1 MPIWAASQGFHRRTI
16 RRSSVMI
23 TPRSSISSNHLAA
36 ALPSASTF
44 WPSAAISALRP
55 FPRVDGMH
63 QPIERSDAEHDDHVA
78 CHLRVAQT
86 KTGMNDQRVADFLV
100 RDLERLENRRDVL
113 DAQMRHR
120 ERHLHLQQVAERAET
135 GIEEDVTDLGDHLA
149 GGGVDRQRQRR
160 FAGQQLLQHRRT
172 ALVENQHRIAGD
184 RTAENLMDA
193 GDIARHHAAERFAD
207 LFDRLQRDLRHLEQ
221 HAMAGQLRQ
230 RRGGAAE
237 PDVQQLDQRILLKR
251 RQLDHARNSSVFATA
266 LNNAERSTGL
276 LRNSAAPAAW
286 ARSRD
291 ESCKAADKTTT
302 RASTSI
308 SVSLLRPSSP
318 SMPFITR
325 SSKTRSGRSR
335 K

>member
-1 MPIWAASQGFHRRTI
+1 MPIWAASHGFHRRTI

-23 TPRSSISSNHLAA
+23 TPRSSSSSNHLAA

-44 WPSAAISALRP
+44 CPSAAMSALRP

-86 KTGMNDQRVADFLV
+86 ETGMNDQRVADFLV
-100 RDLERLENRRDVL
+100 RDLERLENRGDVL

-120 ERHLHLQQVAERAET
+120 ERDLHLQEVAERAET
-135 GIEEDVTDLGDHLA
+135 RIEEDVADLGDHLA
-149 GGGVDRQRQRR
+149 SRCVDCQRQRR
-160 FAGQQLLQHRRT
+160 LAGEQFLEHRRAALVKDQHRV
-172 ALVENQHRIAGD
+172 AADGAGED
-184 RTAENLMDA
+184 LMDA
-193 GDIARHHAAERFAD
+193 GNVARNHAAERVGDVFN
-207 LFDRLQRDLRHLEQ
+207 RLQRDLRHLEQ
-221 HAMAGQLRQ
+221 HAMAGQLGQ
-230 RRGGAAE
+230 RGGRAAE
-237 PDVQQLDQRILLKR
+237 PDVQQLDERILLKGG
-251 RQLDHARNSSVFATA
+251 QLDHARISSVFATA
-266 LNNAERSTGL
+266 FKSAERSTGL

-286 ARSRD
+286 ASSRD
-291 ESCKAADKTTT
+291 ESCTSADRTMT

-308 SVSLLRPSSP
+308 SVSLLSTSR
-318 SMPFITR
+318 PFIPFMTK